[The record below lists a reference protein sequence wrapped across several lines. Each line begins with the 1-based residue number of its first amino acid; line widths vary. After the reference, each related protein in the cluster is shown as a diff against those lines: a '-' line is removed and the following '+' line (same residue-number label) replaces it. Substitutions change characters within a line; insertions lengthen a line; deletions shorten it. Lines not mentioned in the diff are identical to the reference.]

1 MIPPSAYLPWQHDHA
16 QRIYAYF
23 NSRSSP
29 RGTMR
34 DIHAAAMVEQA
45 DAEASFFLDVWGD
58 IYTAYGLWQWHD
70 DRLTRICDFLK
81 APKPVCTGKLTAK
94 NGLSLAQ
101 QCEGVWHEF
110 QTSESAAFALLLA
123 TDTAYDAGA
132 TACRKYERAGAK
144 GQPEIR
150 GSRTI
155 LWLDWLLKN
164 PLPASSAEHYHGA

>member
-1 MIPPSAYLPWQHDHA
+1 MLDPKFYLPWQHDHA
-16 QRIYAYF
+16 RQIFAFF
-23 NSRSSP
+23 NGKSGP

-45 DAEASFFLDVWGD
+45 DAESSFFLDVWGD
-58 IYTAYGLWQWHD
+58 VYTAYGLWQWHD

-81 APKPVCTGKLTAK
+81 APKPICTGRLSAK
-94 NGLSLAQ
+94 NGLTLEQ
-101 QCEGVWHEF
+101 QCDAAWHEF
-110 QTSESAAFALLLA
+110 QTSESVAFAFLLA
-123 TDTAYDAGA
+123 AETAYDAGA

-155 LWLDWLLKN
+155 LWLDWLTKN
-164 PLPASSAEHYHGA
+164 PLPPALAKAA